1 MRDKVTMSPLPHPP
15 TFAKSQPP
23 WPWGLS
29 CVLLFFLG
37 HSSCLGGASQPAQGI
52 SPSATCARL
61 AWEQR
66 KGLIYDIND
75 SEHMWLDKISCHV
88 QYALLVPPDT
98 WQCWELQVFH
108 HPPPLSGTKLVPKS
122 PRCLVRVSLQHSFF
136 SHPTNSSQHLSTS
149 KSYELSGELPQPRLA
164 QCLKGKKFSYLREA
178 FQSIK

>member
-37 HSSCLGGASQPAQGI
+37 HSSCLGGASQLAQGI

-108 HPPPLSGTKLVPKS
+108 HPPPYLERNPSQSHLAAWSESVSNIRSFPIPLTVPS
-122 PRCLVRVSLQHSFF
+122 IYQLARAM
-136 SHPTNSSQHLSTS
+136 SSQESSPNPAWHSAWKEKSLATS
-149 KSYELSGELPQPRLA
+149 
-164 QCLKGKKFSYLREA
+164 GKPFS
-178 FQSIK
+178 Q